1 MPPRRPWI
9 WSERSL
15 NTLLTIKTSMEQL
28 LIFQDKVLW
37 LLPKQLKKIAIS
49 TIQTTRVARML
60 RMKRRA
66 TVSQWLREIQNSQVK
81 QLPKRYSRLSNL
93 QLRGK
98 MMRLEPS
105 KKQLQGHMQC
115 LHILRVVYQW
125 ERWANQ
131 HPSLLINFQA
141 QLRIINHLMEVK
153 NPYQCPRKVF
163 HQFKLRKLQT

>member
-1 MPPRRPWI
+1 MAITSDYRSPGPLNKRSKMPPRRPWI

-15 NTLLTIKTSMEQL
+15 NTLLTIKTSVEQL

-49 TIQTTRVARML
+49 TIQTTRVARTQ

-93 QLRGK
+93 LLREK
-98 MMRLEPS
+98 VMRLEPS
-105 KKQLQGHMQC
+105 KKQLQGHTRC
-115 LHILRVVYQW
+115 SHILRVVFQW
-125 ERWANQ
+125 EWWANQ
-131 HPSLLINFQA
+131 PPSLPINFQA
-141 QLRIINHLMEVK
+141 Q
-153 NPYQCPRKVF
+153 
-163 HQFKLRKLQT
+163 